1 MKISHRGTKKNK
13 KGIINQ
19 KYCVTIK
26 TSFHPTFRY
35 SEYNNLPCILFL
47 CTSNVFIDT
56 PIIPI
61 KIYITRVY
69 VSSLHFIHLYD
80 VTFQRCLIYYTKK
93 KKKKKKKG
101 RRKGKKERE
110 KERRRR
116 RRREKP
122 SALNKFMFLLTATS
136 LIHPFKKL

>member
-19 KYCVTIK
+19 KCCYQNLLRM
-26 TSFHPTFRY
+26 FRY

-47 CTSNVFIDT
+47 RTSNVFIDT